1 MYDALRNVMT
11 LADLTQE
18 NKEMKEHIAQ
28 LQQELSTVKEEN
40 AQFRVALARILAVSK
55 LAFKENAE
63 STGGQA

>member
-18 NKEMKEHIAQ
+18 NKEMKEHISQ

-55 LAFKENAE
+55 LAFKEEAK
-63 STGGQA
+63 

>member
-55 LAFKENAE
+55 LAFKEEAK
-63 STGGQA
+63 

>member
-18 NKEMKEHIAQ
+18 NKEMKEPIAQ

-55 LAFKENAE
+55 LAFKEEAK
-63 STGGQA
+63 

>member
-40 AQFRVALARILAVSK
+40 AQFKVALARILAVSK
-55 LAFKENAE
+55 LAFKEEAK
-63 STGGQA
+63 